1 MASETFRGRIG
12 ITYQDSVPDWS
23 SPAPRRDAPNVLV
36 ILLDDTGFGNL
47 GCYGSTIQT
56 PNLDALAA
64 NGLRYSNFHVTPLC
78 SPTRASLLTGRNHHA
93 VGIATI
99 TTFGDNGYPNQRGR
113 ITRHAATLAEMLSE
127 EGFATF
133 ALGKWHLNPA
143 GHNSAAGP
151 HDEWPLHRGFDRFYG
166 FLPGATDQFHPELT
180 YDNHPVHPPKTP
192 EQGYHLTED
201 LVDHA
206 IEFVDD
212 LKSIHPHI
220 PFFLYFATGAMHY
233 PHQAPRAYIDKY
245 RGRFDEG
252 WDVLRKRYFERQ
264 IELGIVPPGTRLAA
278 ANPGVKPWQELNPD
292 ERRFVCR
299 LQEAWAG
306 FLEHTDA
313 QIGRLI
319 EHLRTLGLLDDT
331 LVILTADNGTS
342 QNGGPFGVM
351 NAGPS
356 GARNATRSGLTLG
369 ETIGRPQPEED
380 FDAIQEKLDDI
391 GGPKSNSDIPWGW
404 SQVGN
409 TPLRWYKQDTHG
421 GGVRVPMIV
430 HYPRHIKDAG
440 AIRSQFH
447 YVTDIAPTVLEVLDI
462 EPRSNYRGYE
472 QMPIAGTSLA
482 YTFGTGDCPSRKPIQ
497 HFEMMGK
504 RGLWYDGWKAV
515 SRHEPDEDYDA
526 EQWELY
532 DLERDFS
539 ETNDLAAAAPDRL
552 RKMIDMWWVQA
563 GRHGVLPLDDR
574 FGWRR
579 PAERDNAY
587 RFVPPLA
594 HVPRAQSPTL
604 GRGDWELAADVEIPD
619 PGTEGVIYSQG
630 SFLDGFSLFIRD
642 AALCLVFSVLG
653 DAVTLRSAT
662 PLATGRT
669 TVGLRFE
676 RGKDGTGT
684 IILQAD
690 DRDVGSMDIP
700 DVARMSKMRGVD
712 VGGDRHA
719 PITDL
724 YEAPFEFTG
733 TIHCVD
739 IRLDRERRPGR

>member
-1 MASETFRGRIG
+1 MASENFRGRIG
-12 ITYQDSVPDWS
+12 ITYKDSEPDWPT
-23 SPAPRRDAPNVLV
+23 PAPRRDAPNVLV

-47 GCYGSTIQT
+47 GCYGSTIET
-56 PNLDALAA
+56 PNMDALAA

-133 ALGKWHLNPA
+133 ALGKWHLNPTE
-143 GHNSAAGP
+143 HNSAAGP
-151 HDEWPLHRGFDRFYG
+151 YDEWPLNRGFDRFYG

-180 YDNHPVHPPKTP
+180 YDNHPIYPPKTP
-192 EQGYHLTED
+192 KEGYHLTED

-212 LKSIHPHI
+212 LKSIHPDT
-220 PFFLYFATGAMHY
+220 PFFMYFATGAMHY
-233 PHQAPRAYIDKY
+233 PHQAPKAYIDKY

-252 WDVLRKRYFERQ
+252 WDVLRERYFERQ
-264 IELGIVPPGTRLAA
+264 IELGIVPPGTRLAPP
-278 ANPGVKPWQELNPD
+278 NPGVKPWVELKAN
-292 ERRFVCR
+292 EKRFVCR
-299 LQEAWAG
+299 LQETWAG

-313 QIGRLI
+313 EIGRLI
-319 EHLRTLGLLDDT
+319 EHLRAMGLLDDT
-331 LVILTADNGTS
+331 LVMLTADNGTS

-356 GARNATRSGLTLG
+356 GARNATGSGQTLG

-380 FDAIQEKLDDI
+380 FDAIGEKLDDI

-430 HYPRHIKDAG
+430 HYPRNIDEPG
-440 AIRSQFH
+440 AIRGQFH
-447 YVTDIAPTVLEVLDI
+447 YVTDIAPTVLEILDV
-462 EPRSNYRGYE
+462 EPRSNYRGYD

-482 YTFGTGDCPSRKPIQ
+482 YTFGDGDCPTRKPIQ

-504 RGLWYDGWKAV
+504 RGLWHDGWKAV
-515 SRHEPDEDYDA
+515 SRHEPDEDYED

-532 DLERDFS
+532 NLDRDFS
-539 ETNDLAAAAPDRL
+539 ETNDLAAAEPKRL
-552 RKMIDMWWVQA
+552 RKMIDLWWVEA

-579 PAERDNAY
+579 ESGGDTASY
-587 RFVPPLA
+587 RFVPPMA

-604 GRGDWELAADVEIPD
+604 GRGNWSLVADIEIPD
-619 PGTEGVIYSQG
+619 AATEGVIYTQG
-630 SFLDGFSLFIRD
+630 SFLDGFSLFIQK
-642 AALCLVFSVLG
+642 ATLCLVFNVLG
-653 DAVTLRSAT
+653 DATTGRSAT
-662 PLATGRT
+662 TLPTGRT
-669 TVGLRFE
+669 TVGIRFE
-676 RGKDGTGT
+676 RRDDNTGT
-684 IILQAD
+684 ISLQAD
-690 DRDVGSMDIP
+690 GRQVGSIGIP
-700 DVARMSKMRGVD
+700 DVTRMSKMRGVD
-712 VGGDRHA
+712 VGRDPHA
-719 PITDL
+719 PATDV
-724 YEAPFEFTG
+724 YRAPFEFTG
-733 TIHCVD
+733 IIHSVD
-739 IRLDRERRPGR
+739 LRVGHHP